1 MTLWTC
7 LAIFKNVLQKNQ
19 IMLDKSEIEKCPA
32 TRKCHDVCILYS
44 IKLFKVENAPFLNWC
59 FVIFTAAP
67 AGRFVKD
74 DGTRPI
80 KDGTLMDVEEDM
92 EKVCNGSI

>member
-1 MTLWTC
+1 MYTSRNYLDCNSTSRHVPN
-7 LAIFKNVLQKNQ
+7 LVLPTNSYFY
-19 IMLDKSEIEKCPA
+19 L
-32 TRKCHDVCILYS
+32 
-44 IKLFKVENAPFLNWC
+44 
-59 FVIFTAAP
+59 TAAP

-92 EKVCNGSI
+92 EQVRTNGI

>member
-1 MTLWTC
+1 MCTSQNSLDCNSTSRPLPNLLLSTNSYFC
-7 LAIFKNVLQKNQ
+7 L
-19 IMLDKSEIEKCPA
+19 
-32 TRKCHDVCILYS
+32 
-44 IKLFKVENAPFLNWC
+44 
-59 FVIFTAAP
+59 TAAP

-92 EKVCNGSI
+92 EQVRTEWDLKLQKYPDDMEWKGSD